1 MKYLTIFH
9 EYFISTPSQH
19 EVALNYFSHKVY
31 NDFLCALLMEW
42 SFFLWN
48 FLKLLRSFKN
58 CVLDFQIPF
67 KVKRLTKLLLDIIK
81 HRQVWGA

>member
-31 NDFLCALLMEW
+31 NDFLCALLME
-42 SFFLWN
+42 FFLME
-48 FLKLLRSFKN
+48 FFEIAK
-58 CVLDFQIPF
+58 VL
-67 KVKRLTKLLLDIIK
+67 
-81 HRQVWGA
+81 